1 MEFQLNCLIIDD
13 EPLARIGLADYAD
26 KIDFITVVGQ
36 CSTALEATT
45 FLQNG
50 SVDLIFLDIN
60 LPYLS
65 GLDFLK
71 SLEKPPLV
79 ILTTAYSE
87 YALEGYQLQVVDY
100 LLKPISFQRYYQ
112 AVLKAKQ
119 LHEAVVGT
127 AQNNVVDPFLYIRQG
142 DGFQKISWPEI
153 RYIEGMQNY
162 VKLHFKD
169 QVLVIHQTVLS
180 LVDKL
185 PKEHFFRIHKS
196 YVVNISHIES
206 INGNRLF
213 VSGQQLPIS
222 RTYRESLL
230 QDVVYKKLLSK

>member
-13 EPLARIGLADYAD
+13 EPLARLGLADFAD
-26 KIDFITVVGQ
+26 KIDFITVVGN

-65 GLDFLK
+65 GLDFLR

-119 LHEAVVGT
+119 LHETAVGT
-127 AQNNVVDPFLYIRQG
+127 TLNNVVDPFLYIRQG
-142 DGFQKISWPEI
+142 DGFQKISWLEL

-169 QVLVIHQTVLS
+169 QVLVIHQTVLT
-180 LVDKL
+180 LMDKL

-222 RTYRESLL
+222 RTYRETLL